1 MKKKPMVAA
10 GLNFFLFGGGYV
22 YNGRR
27 TGHGILLI
35 AGVVILRYAEITLFL
50 SGDKRELWYALMAG
64 LFCLQVALATDAHR
78 EAKEIS
84 GKV

>member
-1 MKKKPMVAA
+1 MKKTPMVAA
-10 GLNFFLFGGGYV
+10 GVSFCRFGGGYV
-22 YNGRR
+22 YDGRR

-35 AGVVILRYAEITLFL
+35 VGVVILRYAEITLFL
-50 SGDKRELWYALMAG
+50 SGDKRELWYAFMAG